1 MNRKYKLLIQHG
13 ATFFEPP
20 IVDGVTIEWQ
30 RADQPGKMTFSCV
43 KTAPLS
49 FEEGDAV
56 YFSVNGKAFFKGF
69 VFTKARSGQES
80 KIIKVTCYDQ
90 LYYFKNKETYVIEN
104 KTASAVL
111 RMVCADF
118 GLKTGVI
125 EPTGYIIKSQVEDNA
140 TLFDIVGNSLDAT
153 KKSTGKRFTLFDNA
167 GKITLLGDKAMT
179 VNCLIN
185 QNSDG
190 DFDYSTTIDGVYNR
204 VKLSQE
210 KSDSGSDKTIKNR
223 KTFIA
228 QDPINMKKWGVL
240 QYTEKLNNDDKDGQ
254 AKAQSLLKQNNR
266 KKRTLSVKNVLGD
279 TRVRAGCLIPCIIGL
294 GDMNLSKYMRV
305 EQVQHDFSDSE
316 HLMSIRLIGGD
327 NFV

>member
-1 MNRKYKLLIQHG
+1 MNIKYRLLIQHG
-13 ATFFEPP
+13 AAFFAPP
-20 IVDGVTIEWQ
+20 IVDGVSVEWQ
-30 RADQPGKMTFSCV
+30 RTGQPGKLTFSCV

-56 YFSVNGKAFFKGF
+56 LLSVNNKPFFKGF
-69 VFTKARSGQES
+69 VFTKERSGQE
-80 KIIKVTCYDQ
+80 KNIIKVTCYDQ

-125 EPTGYIIKSQVEDNA
+125 EPTGYVIKSQVEDNSA
-140 TLFDIVGNSLDAT
+140 LFDIVENSLDT
-153 KKSTGKRFTLFDNA
+153 TRKSTGKRFTLFDNA
-167 GKITLLGDKAMT
+167 GKIELLSDSSMKL
-179 VNCLIN
+179 NYLIN
-185 QNSDG
+185 KDSIG
-190 DFDYSTTIDGVYNR
+190 DFDYSTTIDGAYNR

-210 KSDSGSDKTIKNR
+210 KSDSSSDKTIKNR

-228 QDPINMKKWGVL
+228 QDPVNMKKWGVL

-254 AKAQSLLKQNNR
+254 AKAQSLLKQNNK
-266 KKRTLSVKNVLGD
+266 KKRSLSVKDVLGD
-279 TRVRAGCLIPCIIGL
+279 TRVRAGCLIPCVLGL
-294 GDMNLSKYMRV
+294 GDMNLSKYLRV

>member
-1 MNRKYKLLIQHG
+1 MNIKYKLLIQHG
-13 ATFFEPP
+13 TAFFAPP
-20 IVDGVTIEWQ
+20 TIDGVSVEWQ
-30 RADQPGKMTFSCV
+30 RTGQPGKLTFSCV

-56 YFSVNGKAFFKGF
+56 HFSVNGKAFFKGF

-125 EPTGYIIKSQVEDNA
+125 EPTGYVIKSQVEDNSA
-140 TLFDIVGNSLDAT
+140 LFDIVENSLDMT
-153 KKSTGKRFTLFDNA
+153 RKSTGKRFTLFDNA
-167 GKITLLGDKAMT
+167 GKIELLSDNSMKF
-179 VNCLIN
+179 NYLIN
-185 QNSDG
+185 KDSIG

-228 QDPINMKKWGVL
+228 QDPVNMKKWGVL

-254 AKAQSLLKQNNR
+254 AKAQSLLKQNNK
-266 KKRTLSVKNVLGD
+266 KKRSLSFKDVLGD
-279 TRVRAGCLIPCIIGL
+279 TRVRAGCLIPCVLGL
-294 GDMNLSKYMRV
+294 GDMNLSKYLRV

>member
-1 MNRKYKLLIQHG
+1 MNIKYKLLIQHG
-13 ATFFEPP
+13 AAFFAPP
-20 IVDGVTIEWQ
+20 IVDGVSVEWQ
-30 RADQPGKMTFSCV
+30 RTGQPGKLTFSCV

-56 YFSVNGKAFFKGF
+56 LFSVDNKPFFKGF
-69 VFTKARSGQES
+69 VFTKERSGQE
-80 KIIKVTCYDQ
+80 KNIIKVTCYDQ

-125 EPTGYIIKSQVEDNA
+125 EPTGYVIKSQVEDNS
-140 TLFDIVGNSLDAT
+140 TLFDIVENSLDT
-153 KKSTGKRFTLFDNA
+153 TRKSTGKRFTLFDNA
-167 GKITLLGDKAMT
+167 GKIELLSDNSMKL
-179 VNCLIN
+179 NYLIN
-185 QNSDG
+185 KDSIG

-210 KSDSGSDKTIKNR
+210 KSDSGSDKSIKNR

-228 QDPINMKKWGVL
+228 QDPVNMKKWGVL

-266 KKRTLSVKNVLGD
+266 KKRSLSVKDVLGD
-279 TRVRAGCLIPCIIGL
+279 TRVRAGCLIPCVLGL
-294 GDMNLSKYMRV
+294 GDMNLSKYLRV

>member
-1 MNRKYKLLIQHG
+1 MNIKYRLLIQHG
-13 ATFFEPP
+13 AAFFAPP
-20 IVDGVTIEWQ
+20 IVDGVSVEWQ
-30 RADQPGKMTFSCV
+30 RTGQPGKLTFSCV

-56 YFSVNGKAFFKGF
+56 LFSVNNKPFFKGF
-69 VFTKARSGQES
+69 VFTKERSGQE
-80 KIIKVTCYDQ
+80 KNIIKVTCYDQ

-125 EPTGYIIKSQVEDNA
+125 EPTGYVIKSQVEDNS
-140 TLFDIVGNSLDAT
+140 TLFDIVENSLDT
-153 KKSTGKRFTLFDNA
+153 TRKSTSKRFTLFDNA
-167 GKITLLGDKAMT
+167 GKIELLSDSSMKL
-179 VNCLIN
+179 NYLIN
-185 QNSDG
+185 KDSIG

-240 QYTEKLNNDDKDGQ
+240 QYTEKLNNDDTDGQ

-266 KKRTLSVKNVLGD
+266 KKRSLSVKDVLGD
-279 TRVRAGCLIPCIIGL
+279 TRVRAGCLIPCVLGL
-294 GDMNLSKYMRV
+294 GDMNLSKYLRV